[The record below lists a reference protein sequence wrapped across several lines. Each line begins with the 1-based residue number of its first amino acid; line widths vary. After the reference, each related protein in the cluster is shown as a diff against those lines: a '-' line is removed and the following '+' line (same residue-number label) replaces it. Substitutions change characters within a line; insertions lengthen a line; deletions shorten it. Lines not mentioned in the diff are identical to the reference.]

1 MNQGLATYFEK
12 SDSHSRMSDM
22 NVKELKNLV
31 RQGEGTSLE
40 FKLKASHPEK
50 IIREM
55 VAFANSK
62 GGKLLV
68 GVGDDKTI
76 PGLKFVDEEEYILV
90 RAIEKN
96 CFPPLHYE
104 IERIAITDERDVL
117 VFNIPKSKEKPHFV
131 HLENE
136 EHRKAYVRVKDRS
149 VQASREVK
157 QILRRE
163 NEDGIKFTYGDKEKI
178 LMKYLA
184 ENQKITIEKFAEIA
198 KIPIR
203 SASHTLVLLVLS
215 NVLKIQ
221 PDEVMDWYYLV

>member
-1 MNQGLATYFEK
+1 MNQGLAAYFEK
-12 SDSHSRMSDM
+12 TDSHSRVSDM

-40 FKLKASHPEK
+40 FKLKATHPEK
-50 IIREM
+50 IIREI

-68 GVGDDKTI
+68 GVNDDKTI

-90 RAIEKN
+90 RAIERN
-96 CFPPLHYE
+96 CHPPINYE

-117 VFNIPKSKEKPHFV
+117 VFNIPKSTKKPHFV
-131 HLENE
+131 QLENE
-136 EHRKAYVRVKDRS
+136 DGKKAYVRVKDRS

-178 LMKYLA
+178 LMTYLA

-198 KIPIR
+198 KIPLR

>member
-1 MNQGLATYFEK
+1 MNQGLAAYLEK
-12 SDSHSRMSDM
+12 TDSHSRMSDM

-40 FKLKASHPEK
+40 FKLKATHPEK
-50 IIREM
+50 IIREI

-68 GVGDDKTI
+68 GVNDDKTI

-90 RAIEKN
+90 RAIERN
-96 CFPPLHYE
+96 CFPPINYDL
-104 IERIAITDERDVL
+104 ERIAITDERDVL
-117 VFNIPKSKEKPHFV
+117 VFTIPKSQKKPHFV
-131 HLENE
+131 QLENE
-136 EHRKAYVRVKDRS
+136 ESKKAYVRVKDRS

-163 NEDGIKFTYGDKEKI
+163 NEDGIKFTYGDKEKL
-178 LMKYLA
+178 LMAYLS
-184 ENQKITIEKFAEIA
+184 ENQKVTIVKFAEIA
-198 KIPIR
+198 KISVR

-221 PDEVMDWYYLV
+221 PDEVVDWYFLV

>member
-1 MNQGLATYFEK
+1 MNQGLAAYLEK
-12 SDSHSRMSDM
+12 TDSHSRMSDM

-40 FKLKASHPEK
+40 FKLKATHPEK
-50 IIREM
+50 IIREI

-68 GVGDDKTI
+68 GVNDDKTI

-90 RAIEKN
+90 RAIERN
-96 CFPPLHYE
+96 CFPPINYDL
-104 IERIAITDERDVL
+104 ERIAITDERDVL
-117 VFNIPKSKEKPHFV
+117 VFTIPKSQKKPHFV
-131 HLENE
+131 QLENE
-136 EHRKAYVRVKDRS
+136 ESKKAYVRVKDRS

-163 NEDGIKFTYGDKEKI
+163 NEDGIKFTYGDKEKL
-178 LMKYLA
+178 LMAYLS

-198 KIPIR
+198 KISSR

-221 PDEVMDWYYLV
+221 PDEVVDWYYLL

>member
-1 MNQGLATYFEK
+1 MNQGLAAYFEK

-90 RAIEKN
+90 RAIERN
-96 CFPPLHYE
+96 CFPPLRYE

-163 NEDGIKFTYGDKEKI
+163 NEDGIKFTYGEKEKI
-178 LMKYLA
+178 LMLYLA

-198 KIPIR
+198 KISLR

-221 PDEVMDWYYLV
+221 PDEVMDWYYLL

>member
-1 MNQGLATYFEK
+1 MNQGLEAYFEK
-12 SDSHSRMSDM
+12 TDSHSRVSDM

-40 FKLKASHPEK
+40 FKLKATHPEK
-50 IIREM
+50 IVREI

-62 GGKLLV
+62 GGKLLL
-68 GVGDDKTI
+68 GVNDDKTI

-90 RAIEKN
+90 RAIERN
-96 CFPPLHYE
+96 CYPPINYE
-104 IERIAITDERDVL
+104 LERIAITDERDVL
-117 VFNIPKSKEKPHFV
+117 IFTIPKSKEKPHYV
-131 HLENE
+131 QLENQQNG
-136 EHRKAYVRVKDRS
+136 KAYVRVKDRS

-178 LMKYLA
+178 LMTYLA
-184 ENQKITIEKFAEIA
+184 DNQKITIEKFAEIA
-198 KIPIR
+198 KITLR

-221 PDEVMDWYYLV
+221 PDEVMDWYYLL

>member
-1 MNQGLATYFEK
+1 MNQGLAAYFEK
-12 SDSHSRMSDM
+12 TDSHSRISDM

-40 FKLKASHPEK
+40 FKLKATHPEK
-50 IIREM
+50 IVREI

-96 CFPPLHYE
+96 CFPPLNYE

-131 HLENE
+131 QLENE
-136 EHRKAYVRVKDRS
+136 EAKKAYVRVKDRS
-149 VQASREVK
+149 VQASRELK

-163 NEDGIKFTYGDKEKI
+163 NEEGIKFTYGDKEKI
-178 LMKYLA
+178 LMNYLS
-184 ENQKITIEKFAEIA
+184 EHQKITIEKFAEIA
-198 KIPIR
+198 KISLK

-221 PDEVMDWYYLV
+221 PDEVMDWYYLL

>member
-1 MNQGLATYFEK
+1 MNQGLAAYFEK
-12 SDSHSRMSDM
+12 TESHSRVSDM

-31 RQGEGTSLE
+31 RQGEGISLE
-40 FKLKASHPEK
+40 FKLKATHPEK
-50 IIREM
+50 IVREI

-62 GGKLLV
+62 GGKLLL
-68 GVGDDKTI
+68 GVNDDKTI

-90 RAIEKN
+90 RAIERN
-96 CFPPLHYE
+96 CYPPINYE
-104 IERIAITDERDVL
+104 LERIAITDERDVL
-117 VFNIPKSKEKPHFV
+117 VFTIPKSKEKPHYV
-131 HLENE
+131 QLENE
-136 EHRKAYVRVKDRS
+136 QNSKAYVRVKDRS

-163 NEDGIKFTYGDKEKI
+163 NEDGIKFTYGEKEKI
-178 LMKYLA
+178 LMIFLA

-198 KIPIR
+198 RISSR

-221 PDEVMDWYYLV
+221 PDEVMDWYYLL

>member
-1 MNQGLATYFEK
+1 
-12 SDSHSRMSDM
+12 M
-22 NVKELKNLV
+22 NVKELKDLV
-31 RQGEGTSLE
+31 RQGEGSSLE

-50 IIREM
+50 IIREI

-62 GGKLLV
+62 GGKLLL
-68 GVGDDKTI
+68 GVSDDKTI

-90 RAIEKN
+90 RAIKQN
-96 CFPPLHYE
+96 CYPPINYE
-104 IERIAITDERDVL
+104 LERIPITDERDVL
-117 VFNIPKSKEKPHFV
+117 VFTIPKSKEKPHFV

-136 EHRKAYVRVKDRS
+136 DRKAYVRVKDRS

-163 NEDGIKFTYGDKEKI
+163 NEAGVKFTYGEKEKV
-178 LMKYLA
+178 LMTYLS
-184 ENQKITIEKFAEIA
+184 ENRKITIKKFAEIA
-198 KIPIR
+198 KIHPR

-221 PDEVMDWYYLV
+221 PDEVMDWYYLAENSVI

>member
-1 MNQGLATYFEK
+1 MNQGLAAYFEK
-12 SDSHSRMSDM
+12 TDSHSRMSDM

-40 FKLKASHPEK
+40 FKLKATHPEK
-50 IIREM
+50 IIREI

-68 GVGDDKTI
+68 GVNDDKTI

-90 RAIEKN
+90 RAIERN
-96 CFPPLHYE
+96 CFPPIDYDL
-104 IERIAITDERDVL
+104 ERIAITDERDVL
-117 VFNIPKSKEKPHFV
+117 VFTIPKSQKKPHFV
-131 HLENE
+131 QLENE
-136 EHRKAYVRVKDRS
+136 ENKRAYVRVRDRS

-163 NEDGIKFTYGDKEKI
+163 NEDGIKFTYGDKEKV
-178 LMKYLA
+178 LMIYLS

-198 KIPIR
+198 KIPPR
-203 SASHTLVLLVLS
+203 SAAHTLVLLVLS

-221 PDEVMDWYYLV
+221 PDEIMDWYYLV

>member
-1 MNQGLATYFEK
+1 MNQGLAAYFEK
-12 SDSHSRMSDM
+12 SDSHSRISDM

-90 RAIEKN
+90 RAIERN
-96 CFPPLHYE
+96 CFPPLRYE

-149 VQASREVK
+149 VQASRVVK

-163 NEDGIKFTYGDKEKI
+163 NEDGIKFTYGEKEKI
-178 LMKYLA
+178 LMLYLA

-198 KIPIR
+198 KIPVR

-221 PDEVMDWYYLV
+221 PDEVMDWYYLL

>member
-1 MNQGLATYFEK
+1 MNQGLAAYFEK
-12 SDSHSRMSDM
+12 TESHSRVSDM

-31 RQGEGTSLE
+31 RQGEGVSLE
-40 FKLKASHPEK
+40 FKLKATHPEK
-50 IIREM
+50 IIREI

-62 GGKLLV
+62 GGKLLL
-68 GVGDDKTI
+68 GVNDDKTI

-90 RAIEKN
+90 RAIERN
-96 CFPPLHYE
+96 CYPPINYE
-104 IERIAITDERDVL
+104 LERIAITDERDVL
-117 VFNIPKSKEKPHFV
+117 VFTIPKSKEKPHYV
-131 HLENE
+131 QLENE
-136 EHRKAYVRVKDRS
+136 QNSKAYVRVKDRS

-163 NEDGIKFTYGDKEKI
+163 NEDGIKFTYGEKEKI
-178 LMKYLA
+178 LMIFLA

-198 KIPIR
+198 RISPR

-221 PDEVMDWYYLV
+221 PDEVMDWYYLL

>member
-12 SDSHSRMSDM
+12 SDSHSRMSNM

-163 NEDGIKFTYGDKEKI
+163 NEDGIKFTYGEKEKV
-178 LMKYLA
+178 LMIYLA

-198 KIPIR
+198 KIPLR

>member
-1 MNQGLATYFEK
+1 MNQGLAAYFEK
-12 SDSHSRMSDM
+12 TDSHSRVSDM

-40 FKLKASHPEK
+40 FKLKANHPEK
-50 IIREM
+50 IIREI
-55 VAFANSK
+55 VAFANTK

-76 PGLKFVDEEEYILV
+76 PGLKFVDEEEYMLV
-90 RAIEKN
+90 RAIERN
-96 CFPPLHYE
+96 CFPPLDYE

-117 VFNIPKSKEKPHFV
+117 VFNIPKSQEKPHFV
-131 HLENE
+131 QLENE
-136 EHRKAYVRVKDRS
+136 ENGKAYVRVQDRS

-163 NEDGIKFTYGDKEKI
+163 KEEGIQFRYGDKEKI
-178 LMKYLA
+178 LMEYLSD
-184 ENQKITIEKFAEIA
+184 NKKVTIEKFSEIA
-198 KIPIR
+198 KIPTWL
-203 SASHTLVLLVLS
+203 ASRTLVLLVLS

-221 PDEVMDWYYLV
+221 PDEVMDSYYIL

>member
-1 MNQGLATYFEK
+1 MNQGLAAYFEK
-12 SDSHSRMSDM
+12 TESHSRVSDM

-31 RQGEGTSLE
+31 RQGEGVSLE
-40 FKLKASHPEK
+40 FKLKATHPEK
-50 IIREM
+50 IIREI

-62 GGKLLV
+62 GGKLLL
-68 GVGDDKTI
+68 GVNDDKTI

-90 RAIEKN
+90 RAIERN
-96 CFPPLHYE
+96 CYPPINYE
-104 IERIAITDERDVL
+104 LERIAITDERDVL
-117 VFNIPKSKEKPHFV
+117 VFTIPKSKEKPHYV
-131 HLENE
+131 QLENE
-136 EHRKAYVRVKDRS
+136 QKSKAYVRVKDRS

-163 NEDGIKFTYGDKEKI
+163 NEDGIKFTYGEKEKI
-178 LMKYLA
+178 LMIFLA

-198 KIPIR
+198 RISPR

-221 PDEVMDWYYLV
+221 PDEVMDWYYLL

>member
-1 MNQGLATYFEK
+1 MNQGLAAYFEK

-90 RAIEKN
+90 RAIERN
-96 CFPPLHYE
+96 CFPPLRYE

-163 NEDGIKFTYGDKEKI
+163 NEDGIKFTYGEKRKNI
-178 LMKYLA
+178 
-184 ENQKITIEKFAEIA
+184 
-198 KIPIR
+198 
-203 SASHTLVLLVLS
+203 
-215 NVLKIQ
+215 NVISC
-221 PDEVMDWYYLV
+221 

>member
-1 MNQGLATYFEK
+1 MNQGLAAYFEK
-12 SDSHSRMSDM
+12 TESHSRVSDM

-31 RQGEGTSLE
+31 RQGEGISLE
-40 FKLKASHPEK
+40 FKLKATHPEK
-50 IIREM
+50 IVREI

-62 GGKLLV
+62 GGKLLL
-68 GVGDDKTI
+68 GVNDDKTI

-90 RAIEKN
+90 RAIERN
-96 CFPPLHYE
+96 CYPPINYE
-104 IERIAITDERDVL
+104 LERIAITDERDVL
-117 VFNIPKSKEKPHFV
+117 VFTIPKSKEKPHYV
-131 HLENE
+131 QLENE
-136 EHRKAYVRVKDRS
+136 QNSKAYVRVKDRS

-163 NEDGIKFTYGDKEKI
+163 NEDGIKFTYGEKEKI
-178 LMKYLA
+178 LMIFLA

-198 KIPIR
+198 RISPR

-221 PDEVMDWYYLV
+221 PDEVMDWYYLL

>member
-1 MNQGLATYFEK
+1 MNQGLASYFEK
-12 SDSHSRMSDM
+12 IDSHSRMSDM

-50 IIREM
+50 IIREI

-68 GVGDDKTI
+68 GVNDDKTI

-90 RAIEKN
+90 RAIERN
-96 CFPPLHYE
+96 CFPPINYDL
-104 IERIAITDERDVL
+104 ERIAITDERDVL
-117 VFNIPKSKEKPHFV
+117 VFTIPKSQKKPHFV
-131 HLENE
+131 QLENQE
-136 EHRKAYVRVKDRS
+136 SKKAYVRVKDRS

-163 NEDGIKFTYGDKEKI
+163 NEDGIKFTYGDKERI
-178 LMKYLA
+178 LMSYLS

-198 KIPIR
+198 KVSSR
-203 SASHTLVLLVLS
+203 SAAHTLVLLVLS

-221 PDEVMDWYYLV
+221 PDEVMDWYYLL